1 MKPALQGL
9 PSDEALK
16 AVESSLKGVTPVVP
30 GYHRWAELFV
40 LVFRENF
47 MNLPYRLWQG
57 ASTSN
62 WTYHTAFEIR
72 ETAEILGL
80 DCVFETMGKHDAIVQ
95 TPEAKPRV
103 TLVAEWESDYTTVFG
118 KGQEIAK
125 LWKDTSRRQ
134 DAHAMLFTYCPSDK
148 YSSFLKQVVRDWQG
162 RLANAKRSPSLFL
175 LVVLYQSESSFRWY
189 DVCRATEILRDQ
201 VKLWYDL
208 GFPAES

>member
-1 MKPALQGL
+1 MNATRQGD
-9 PSDEALK
+9 PSNEALK
-16 AVESSLKGVTPVVP
+16 AVESSLKGVTSVVP
-30 GYHRWAELFV
+30 GYHGWAELFA

-47 MNLPYRLWQG
+47 MRMPYRLSLG

-80 DCVFETMGKHDAIVQ
+80 DCVFETMGKHDAVIQ
-95 TPEAKPRV
+95 TFDANPRV
-103 TLVAEWESDYTTVFG
+103 TLVAEWESNYQTVFG
-118 KGQEIAK
+118 DGQEIDK
-125 LWKDTSRRQ
+125 LWRDTSRRQ

-148 YSSFLKQVVRDWQG
+148 YSSFLKRVVQDWQG

-175 LVVLYQSESSFRWY
+175 LVVLYQSDSSSRWY
-189 DVCRATEILRDQ
+189 DICRATEVLRDQ

-208 GFPAES
+208 GFPLES